1 MLPDP
6 VTLVFA
12 ALAVLFAGF
21 VRGFSG
27 FGFSMIV
34 VISLSVV
41 FKPAEIV
48 PTILL
53 LEVTASLWLLP
64 GIWRDINWYSL
75 RWLMAGVLVG
85 TPLGVAALANVPA
98 KAMQIAIA
106 FVVIVLVMLLWRG
119 IRITVMPG
127 RSMTIV
133 TGIISGIVN
142 GGAAIG
148 GPPVILYYFSS
159 PAAAGVS
166 RASLIFFF
174 FSTDTIAS
182 LLCASQ
188 GLMRLTNIY
197 LAGIF
202 LVPLIIGVSLGSR
215 AFTQADPESFRK
227 KIMLLLIAISI
238 MIIVKSTLMS

>member
-1 MLPDP
+1 MLPEP

-85 TPLGVAALANVPA
+85 TPVGVAALANIPA
-98 KAMQIAIA
+98 KPMQIAIA
-106 FVVIVLVMLLWRG
+106 FVVIVLVLMLWRG
-119 IRITVMPG
+119 IPKTVMPG
-127 RSMTIV
+127 RATTIV
-133 TGIISGIVN
+133 TGVISGIVN

-174 FSTDTIAS
+174 FSTDVIAS
-182 LLCASQ
+182 LLCTSQ

-202 LVPLIIGVSLGSR
+202 LVPMIIGVSFGSR
-215 AFTQADPESFRK
+215 AFSQADPESFRK

-238 MIIVKSTLMS
+238 MIIVKATLIS